1 MILQR
6 GRRRGGTIGRTPEI
20 LLLQRSFH
28 LPHSKKAALCDSA
41 TIGLPLNRH
50 FLLCFYTPRNETFL
64 RRKSVGMTRRC

>member
-6 GRRRGGTIGRTPEI
+6 GKRRGGTIGRTPKI

-28 LPHSKKAALCDSA
+28 LPQSRKAVLRDSA

-50 FLLCFYTPRNETFL
+50 FLLCFYLPRYETFP
-64 RRKSVGMTRRC
+64 RRNLLE